1 MGHPRRLLLAS
12 GNAAKL
18 TALRRAVGGAAVIV
32 SCVEPNDPAPEEG
45 TSVEANAAAKARRAS
60 RELPGELVVATD
72 GGLLVPALGGSW
84 IPAHTRRFAGAAA
97 SNRGRAEALL
107 ARAAGL
113 DGADRW
119 IGWREALA
127 VARNGRI
134 VAEWAAEGTD
144 GLLAREVDP
153 TGIEEAGFWV
163 PAIWLCPEFGG
174 RRLAALTAADL
185 AVRDDHWPRLG
196 RDLRGFLAS
205 LPPESEGRTESP
217 G

>member
-1 MGHPRRLLLAS
+1 MGHPRRLVLAS

-32 SCVEPNDPAPEEG
+32 PRAEPNDSPPEEG
-45 TSVEANAAAKARRAS
+45 ASVEANAAAKARRAS

-72 GGLLVPALGGSW
+72 GGLLVPALGSAW
-84 IPAHTRRFAGAAA
+84 NPPRTRRFAGAAA
-97 SNRGRAEALL
+97 SNRQRAEALL
-107 ARAAGL
+107 ALAAGL
-113 DGADRW
+113 KGADRR

-127 VARNGRI
+127 VARDGRI

-144 GLLAREVDP
+144 GLLAREVEP

-163 PAIWLCPEFGG
+163 PAVWLCPEFGR
-174 RRLAALTAADL
+174 RRLAALSAADL
-185 AVRDDHWPRLG
+185 AARDDHWTRLG
-196 RDLRGFLAS
+196 RDLRRFLAS